1 MNSYRGL
8 TKTQVTESR
17 TRYGSNVLTPAQRES
32 WVRLLL
38 GKFNDPLIKILLVAA
53 AVSIAIGF
61 FSPESSVIESIGIV
75 TAIFLATFIS
85 FINEFR
91 AGKEFDILNK
101 INDTS
106 LVKVI
111 RRNDDGES
119 VVMQIPKSEVVMGD
133 YVLVSTG
140 DEIPADGDICE
151 CTELKVNESSLNGES
166 KPSSK
171 QAARVETYDTAY
183 SPNRLY
189 RGTTVSEGDGV
200 YKVTAVGDSTEIG
213 RTARQASEIT
223 GSSTPLSR
231 QLDRLGKL
239 IGKAGIWVAV
249 LTFMTLC
256 ARDIVLGKF
265 TMPFFS
271 AHNMVTIIRFFMVA
285 VTLIVMAVP
294 EGLPMSITLSLAY
307 SMRKM
312 TAQHTLVRKMH
323 ACETM
328 GAATV
333 ICTDK
338 TGTLTLNKMQVS
350 FCSAG
355 AEPLFAAGVS
365 ANTTA
370 FLNGEE
376 IIGNPTE
383 GALLL
388 YLRSTGFD
396 YLKLREKTE
405 ILQRIPFNSQT
416 KYMATLCRIPGDV
429 FRPDSTAPRYLLF
442 IKGAPE
448 IILSK
453 CSGRYSPDTST
464 AGNAQAA
471 LDVAGELGEIAL
483 YQQKGMRSLSFAHI
497 EIAAGPDGLSADIG
511 QMVAEADFLYDGFA
525 SIQDPVR
532 EDVPSAMAECLKAG
546 IDVKIV
552 TGDTS
557 LTAIEIARQSGLW
570 TQEDT
575 PEENAITGPE
585 FERLTDEEA
594 SGRIGRIKVMSRAR
608 PSDKMRLV
616 RLLQGLGEVVAVTGD
631 GTNDAPAL
639 NYADVGLAMGSGTAV
654 AKESS
659 DIVLLKDSF
668 ASVVSA
674 VRWGRSI
681 YINIQKFIYFQL
693 TVNVAALLIA
703 LAGPLLG
710 VEFPLTVTQILWV
723 NLIMDT
729 LAALAL
735 ATEPSYPEVMNNPPR
750 KIDDFIITRGMWRG
764 ILSYGTGFFLTA
776 AAFLL
781 ADKYLG
787 FLSGFGAEHPVGNE
801 SGLTIPQLTIF
812 FTLFVMM
819 QFWNLFNARALGTGH
834 SALYN
839 LPGNSS
845 FLLIAGLILV
855 AQTAIVMFG
864 GSAFRT
870 VPLPF
875 WMIGAVFAASS
886 LVLLAG
892 EAERWTVRKKNKLN
906 NHV

>member
-17 TRYGSNVLTPAQRES
+17 IRYGSNVLTPAKRES

-38 GKFNDPLIKILLVAA
+38 SKFNDPLIKILLVAA

-61 FSPESSVIESIGIV
+61 FSPESSLIESLGIV

-85 FINEFR
+85 FINEFK
-91 AGKEFDILNK
+91 AGKEFDILNR

-111 RRNDDGES
+111 RRNDGGES
-119 VVMQIPKSEVVMGD
+119 VVMQIPKSEVVVGD

-151 CTELKVNESSLNGES
+151 CADLKVNESSLNGES
-166 KPSSK
+166 RPSFK
-171 QAARVETYDTAY
+171 QAERAETYDTAY

-200 YKVTAVGDSTEIG
+200 YKVSAVGDSTEIG

-223 GSSTPLSR
+223 GASTPLSR

-239 IGKAGIWVAV
+239 IGKVGIWVAV

-256 ARDIVLGKF
+256 ARDIVFGKF
-265 TMPFFS
+265 TMPLFS
-271 AHNMVTIIRFFMVA
+271 AHNMLTIIRFFMVA

-338 TGTLTLNKMQVS
+338 TGTLTLNKMQVH

-355 AEPLFAAGVS
+355 ADSLFAAGVS
-365 ANTTA
+365 ANSTA
-370 FLNGEE
+370 FLNGDD

-388 YLRSTGFD
+388 HLSSNGFD

-405 ILQRIPFNSQT
+405 ILQRIPFSSQI
-416 KYMATLCRIPGDV
+416 KYMATLCRISGDV
-429 FRPDSTAPRYLLF
+429 FQGGDPAARYFLF

-453 CSGRYSPDTST
+453 CSGRNSADGVRS
-464 AGNAQAA
+464 A
-471 LDVAGELGEIAL
+471 LDAAGELREIAVF
-483 YQQKGMRSLSFAHI
+483 QQKGMRSLSFAHI
-497 EIAAGPDGLSADIG
+497 ELAAEPDGGFAHANIAE
-511 QMVAEADFLYDGFA
+511 MVEGASFTYDGFA

-532 EDVPSAMAECLKAG
+532 EDVPAAMAECLKAG
-546 IDVKIV
+546 INVKIV

-570 TQEDT
+570 GEGDT
-575 PEENAITGPE
+575 PDVNAITGPE
-585 FERLTDEEA
+585 FERLTDAEA
-594 SGRIGRIKVMSRAR
+594 SERIGSIKVMSRAR

-616 RLLQGLGEVVAVTGD
+616 RLLQGRGEVVAVTGD

-681 YINIQKFIYFQL
+681 YINIQKFIFFQL

-703 LAGPLLG
+703 LAGPILG

-729 LAALAL
+729 LAAIAL
-735 ATEPSYPEVMNNPPR
+735 ATEPSYPEVMDNPPR
-750 KIDDFIITRGMWRG
+750 KVDDFIITRGMWRG
-764 ILSYGTGFFLTA
+764 ILGYGICFFLA
-776 AAFLL
+776 SAAFLL

-787 FLSGFGAEHPVGNE
+787 FLSGFGTDNPAGNE

-834 SALYN
+834 SALYKIS
-839 LPGNSS
+839 GNRS
-845 FLLIAGLILV
+845 FLFIAGLILV
-855 AQTAIVMFG
+855 SQTAIVLFG

-870 VPLPF
+870 VPLPP
-875 WMIGAVFAASS
+875 WMIGAVAVAS
-886 LVLLAG
+886 LPVLLAG
-892 EAERWTVRKKNKLN
+892 EAGRWVMRMKHEKEKLN
-906 NHV
+906 R